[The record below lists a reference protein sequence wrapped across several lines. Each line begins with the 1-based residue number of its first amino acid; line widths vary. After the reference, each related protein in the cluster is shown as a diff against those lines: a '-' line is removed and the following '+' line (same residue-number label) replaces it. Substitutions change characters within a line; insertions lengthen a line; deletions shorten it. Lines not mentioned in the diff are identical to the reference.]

1 MNDLTQEELWHMR
14 ALIQRIGWGKFMRHV
29 GSLMAEQA
37 DKVQRDSEQDHNLFQ
52 CSNTIHALDPF
63 FQKCGYFDY
72 RKMGGL
78 IPAEHAA
85 VPRQNRGVRTSNRR
99 PHGDLQWLIQTGRA
113 FIYAD
118 V

>member
-37 DKVQRDSEQDHNLFQ
+37 DKVARDSEQDVNLFQ
-52 CSNTIHALDPF
+52 CSNTIHALDQF

-72 RKMGGL
+72 RAMGGL
-78 IPAEHAA
+78 VPAEHRA
-85 VPRQNRGVRTSNRR
+85 VLEANP
-99 PHGDLQWLIQTGRA
+99 PCKE
-113 FIYAD
+113 
-118 V
+118 